1 MFLTN
6 SSKKLI
12 LILSLLNLFLPN
24 QLIPLL
30 LPKRE
35 KIKNSISF
43 LQIHLSLMDGI
54 SLLLKMLNLITLGK
68 IYWEWI
74 KLLSIVGL
82 SQKGSSDS

>member
-68 IYWEWI
+68 IYWKWI

>member
-6 SSKKLI
+6 LSKKLI
-12 LILSLLNLFLPN
+12 LLLSLLNQFLPN

-43 LQIHLSLMDGI
+43 LQRHLSLMDGI
-54 SLLLKMLNLITLGK
+54 SLLSKMLNLIALGK
-68 IYWEWI
+68 IY
-74 KLLSIVGL
+74 
-82 SQKGSSDS
+82 